1 LSNEKIKIAIADD
14 HKLVRDGI
22 ANLLISHKFNV
33 VYQCEN
39 GKLMHSYAL
48 ENEVDVI
55 LMDLN
60 MPVMNGWEATKALQK
75 DKPSVR
81 VIGLSMYDD
90 DLSVLR
96 MIKAGARGYL
106 LKDAEPEELVRAIND
121 VHTNGFYS
129 SDFVTGHLFKSISN
143 PESEGNILEI
153 LSDREIEFLKL
164 CCSEFT
170 YKEIASQMNVSPRTT
185 DGYRDTLFAKLGARS
200 RVGLVLAAVKL
211 HIVKV

>member
-1 LSNEKIKIAIADD
+1 MGNEKIKIAIADD

-22 ANLLISHKFNV
+22 ANLLISENFNV
-33 VYQCEN
+33 VHQCEN
-39 GKLMHSYAL
+39 GKLIHEYVL
-48 ENEVDVI
+48 ENDVDIV
-55 LMDLN
+55 LMDLS
-60 MPVMNGWEATKALQK
+60 MPVMNGWEATKALQE
-75 DKPSVR
+75 DKPAVR

-106 LKDAEPEELVRAIND
+106 LKDAEPAELVRAIND
-121 VHTNGFYS
+121 VYTNGFYS
-129 SDFVTGHLFKSISN
+129 SDFVTGHLFKSIAN
-143 PESEGNILEI
+143 PESDGNLIET

-200 RVGLVLAAVKL
+200 RVGLVMAAVKL
-211 HIVKV
+211 HIIEL

>member
-1 LSNEKIKIAIADD
+1 MGNENIKIAIADD

-22 ANLLISHKFNV
+22 ANLLTSRSFNV
-33 VYQCEN
+33 VHQCEN
-39 GKLMHSYAL
+39 GELIHAYCMA
-48 ENEVDVI
+48 NDVDIV

-60 MPVMNGWEATKALQK
+60 MPVMNGWEATIALQK
-75 DKPSVR
+75 DKPSVK

-96 MIKAGARGYL
+96 IIKAGARGYL
-106 LKDAEPEELVRAIND
+106 LKDVEPAELVRAIND
-121 VHTNGFYS
+121 VHANGFYS

-143 PESEGNILEI
+143 PESEGNIIEM

-164 CCSEFT
+164 CCSEYT

-185 DGYRDTLFAKLGARS
+185 DGYRDALFTKLGARS

-211 HIVKV
+211 HIVEL